1 MLLLSDVR
9 KQLLVLWLVFST
21 AILLFFL
28 AQAQNGK
35 YLDMETTAWG
45 WVFAQL
51 LPGLI
56 MLIAATLIRFNSGK
70 TVLKWAFWVVFGLTA
85 LLLLFVMFTLLRVS
99 GGAAG
104 LSLEDGFA
112 RSYRYLLPLQG
123 LLLAI
128 FGVLFFKK
136 ENLFQPSEALLRG
149 HAQQLLAQATDTGA
163 VDRRQALE
171 LFVAADMPALLG
183 FLEEKVRVKSTPDHS
198 LNEVLLLKNNLVLL
212 RKNTDMGRLTA
223 EETRKEYQRICVAA
237 LGLIEEL

>member
-128 FGVLFFKK
+128 FGILFFKK